1 MDPKAKDIIATGAGG
16 GIGVDLFWTGL
27 DGIVRAVQSEPP
39 QDISVMDC
47 KWMVYGL
54 IAAYLGFLAW
64 RDDRKKLIQQT
75 TTITQEVTKQP

>member
-1 MDPKAKDIIATGAGG
+1 MDSNKTKDIIATGAGG

-27 DGIVRAVQSEPP
+27 DGIWKSYQAGEHV
-39 QDISVMDC
+39 DIMDC

-75 TTITQEVTKQP
+75 TITQEVTKQS